1 MTQYRGKG
9 FLQILGG
16 GAGGPSTYNATAR
29 LSTAQITPITISAL
43 QGYVPT
49 TTLTSGSQWD
59 EISIQ
64 SQYHEAVKK
73 YEVYESPE
81 DVLALSVTWKRL
93 NKTNPSAVSNISN
106 LLSKELFNHITD
118 EDREL
123 GQEIRDYYSKKIMIW
138 KLKNARFSK
147 FRDELNTYIH
157 SPTPLLVKNDF
168 MGMIYYLPYFHEY
181 DTGVDEVRVQVNS
194 KINVSFQ
201 MVRTKSRELEPLQ
214 KIVSK
219 RKSAVTNH
227 YWLKDIETNSAVQ
240 FVFDVSNPLEH
251 IWSMLFAKNEIME
264 VTGSYYTK
272 SRDEF
277 EYLSVKNWKLE
288 NI

>member
-1 MTQYRGKG
+1 VTSG
-9 FLQILGG
+9 
-16 GAGGPSTYNATAR
+16 
-29 LSTAQITPITISAL
+29 LSTAPIPIISLTNL
-43 QGYVPT
+43 QGMQLSNTVH
-49 TTLTSGSQWD
+49 SSVQWD
-59 EISIQ
+59 EIHNNR
-64 SQYHEAVKK
+64 YHDSVKK

-93 NKTNPSAVSNISN
+93 NKINPSVLSNVSN

-181 DTGVDEVRVQVNS
+181 DTGVDEVRVTVNTKTNVILEMGS
-194 KINVSFQ
+194 SLPRTIQPLNKI
-201 MVRTKSRELEPLQ
+201 
-214 KIVSK
+214 ISK
-219 RKSAVTNH
+219 RKTATTNH
-227 YWLKDIETNSAVQ
+227 YWLKDIETGCAVQ

-251 IWSMLFAKNEIME
+251 IWSNLFAKNEVMKISGLYHKK
-264 VTGSYYTK
+264 T
-272 SRDEF
+272 RDDF
-277 EYLSVKNWKLE
+277 EYFSVKNWKLE

>member
-9 FLQILGG
+9 LFQTTGG
-16 GAGGPSTYNATAR
+16 GAGGPSTYNVTAG

-43 QGYVPT
+43 SSYNPT
-49 TTLTSGSQWD
+49 VSITSGSQWD
-59 EISIQ
+59 EVHVQ
-64 SQYHEAVKK
+64 SQYHESVKK
-73 YEVYESPE
+73 YEVLESPE

-93 NKTNPSAVSNISN
+93 NKTNPSVLSNVSN

-157 SPTPLLVKNDF
+157 SPTPLLVKNEL
-168 MGMIYYLPYFHEY
+168 MGMIYYLPYFYEY
-181 DTGVDEVRVQVNS
+181 DSGVDEVRVQVNS
-194 KINVSFQ
+194 KTNVILQ
-201 MVRTKSRELEPLQ
+201 MGSSLPRTLQPLN
-214 KIVSK
+214 KVISK
-219 RKSAVTNH
+219 RKNATTNH
-227 YWLKDIETNSAVQ
+227 YWLKDIETGCAVQ
-240 FVFDVSNPLEH
+240 FVFELINPLEH
-251 IWSMLFAKNEIME
+251 IWAKLFAKDKPMQI
-264 VTGSYYTK
+264 TGLYHKKT
-272 SRDEF
+272 RDDF
-277 EYLSVKNWKLE
+277 EYFSVKNWKLE

>member
-1 MTQYRGKG
+1 MTQYRGKAT
-9 FLQILGG
+9 LQTVGG
-16 GAGGPSTYNATAR
+16 GSGGPSTFNVTSA
-29 LSTAQITPITISAL
+29 LSSAQISPITLSGL
-43 QGYVPT
+43 VGYSPT
-49 TTLTSGSQWD
+49 TSLTSGIQWD

-64 SQYHEAVKK
+64 SKYHQAVKK
-73 YEVYESPE
+73 YEVLESPE

-93 NKTNPSAVSNISN
+93 NKINSSAVASISN
-106 LLSKELFNHITD
+106 LLSKELFEHITD

-123 GQEIRDYYSKKIMIW
+123 GQEIRDYYSKKIMLW

-147 FRDELNTYIH
+147 FRDELNSYIH
-157 SPTPLLVKNDF
+157 SPTPLLVKNDLL
-168 MGMIYYLPYFHEY
+168 GMIYYLPYFHEY
-181 DTGVDEVRVQVNS
+181 DTGVDEVRVQVNP
-194 KINVSFQ
+194 KINVSLQ
-201 MVRTKSRELEPLQ
+201 LVRTKSRELEPLQ

-251 IWSMLFAKNEIME
+251 IWSMLFAKNKIME
-264 VTGSYYTK
+264 VTGSYYAK

>member
-1 MTQYRGKG
+1 MTQYRGKAT
-9 FLQILGG
+9 LQTVGG
-16 GAGGPSTYNATAR
+16 GSGGPSTFNVTSA
-29 LSTAQITPITISAL
+29 LSSAQISPITLSGL
-43 QGYVPT
+43 VGYAPT
-49 TTLTSGSQWD
+49 TSLTSGIQWD

-64 SQYHEAVKK
+64 SKYHEAVKK
-73 YEVYESPE
+73 YEVLESPE

-93 NKTNPSAVSNISN
+93 NKINSSAVASISN
-106 LLSKELFNHITD
+106 LLSKELFEHITD

-123 GQEIRDYYSKKIMIW
+123 GQEIRDYYSKKIMLW

-147 FRDELNTYIH
+147 FRDELNSYIH
-157 SPTPLLVKNDF
+157 SPTPLLVKNDLL
-168 MGMIYYLPYFHEY
+168 GMIYYLPYFHEY
-181 DTGVDEVRVQVNS
+181 DTGVDEVRVQVNP
-194 KINVSFQ
+194 KINVSLQ
-201 MVRTKSRELEPLQ
+201 MVRAKSRELEPLQ

-251 IWSMLFAKNEIME
+251 IWSMLFAKNKIME
-264 VTGSYYTK
+264 VTGSYYAK